1 MPRLP
6 LAASAATLA
15 LGALVM
21 VLAVRAYFR
30 RGPGDADLGRL
41 RAALGAFGAVT
52 LVTGV
57 VVAAMFAFP
66 QPPKTVRELYVHA
79 IQDNDRDVAWGLL
92 CVSDRQRVS
101 RDAFDGLVAK
111 ALADLGGGIEEVH
124 PTRGAYEWTGVN
136 GKRVYLAPK
145 TSGESRP
152 CIRLG
157 GSPLG
162 E

>member
-1 MPRLP
+1 MSTRSRTMT
-6 LAASAATLA
+6 ATSRGGCSA
-15 LGALVM
+15 
-21 VLAVRAYFR
+21 
-30 RGPGDADLGRL
+30 
-41 RAALGAFGAVT
+41 
-52 LVTGV
+52 
-57 VVAAMFAFP
+57 
-66 QPPKTVRELYVHA
+66 
-79 IQDNDRDVAWGLL
+79 
-92 CVSDRQRVS
+92 VSDRQRVS